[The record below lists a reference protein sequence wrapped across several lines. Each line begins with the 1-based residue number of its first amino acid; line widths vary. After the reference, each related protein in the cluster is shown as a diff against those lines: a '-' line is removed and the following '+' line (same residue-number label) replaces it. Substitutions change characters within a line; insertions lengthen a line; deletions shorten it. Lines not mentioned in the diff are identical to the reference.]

1 MAEVFDIKNY
11 KIINQVSG
19 IALSHYIE
27 TVKTTK
33 SDVKG
38 SGFFNK
44 VADQLGIGSVII
56 CSVKDSTV
64 LVTVTAITSGV
75 VTVTEIAAS

>member
-19 IALSHYIE
+19 IALAHYIE
-27 TVKTTK
+27 TEKTTK
-33 SDVKG
+33 SDVEG
-38 SGFFNK
+38 TGFFNK
-44 VADQLGIGSVII
+44 VADQLGVGSVII
-56 CSVKDSTV
+56 CSVKENVV
-64 LVTVTAITSGV
+64 LVAVSANTAGA